1 YLDQVCGTAAST
13 RHHYLRMARC
23 FLATCFGT
31 GTSGSTGTEISGR
44 DLSGKRPLHRLIDF
58 TASELESYQ
67 KGCRKQQGWKPAKSR
82 SFLQRFG
89 PSEMISFLI
98 DKSANALCLGQ
109 LVQLDSASLAPHR

>member
-1 YLDQVCGTAAST
+1 MCTTLLTI
-13 RHHYLRMARC
+13 RRR
-23 FLATCFGT
+23 
-31 GTSGSTGTEISGR
+31 TSGSTGTEISGR

-89 PSEMISFLI
+89 PSERIAFVIIGTS
-98 DKSANALCLGQ
+98 NALRYGQ
-109 LVQLDSASLAPHR
+109 LSGSAEVCNTLGWSPLL